1 MDNQTLLLLL
11 VAILGIIAVSFAA
24 QAIGIIL
31 MMRSVKEIKGRLDD
45 LTPKVEEI
53 LSSAN
58 ETLATS
64 RRQLDEINDK
74 ATAILESAKTQL
86 TTTNDF
92 LTETTERAR
101 QQMDRIE
108 LIVEDTVSRVHKTIM
123 VVNDG
128 VLAPARQ
135 ATAMITGI
143 RSAVDFLVRGGRPNV
158 SQATTDEEMFI

>member
-11 VAILGIIAVSFAA
+11 VAILGIIAVSFAV

-45 LTPKVEEI
+45 LTPKVEGA

-64 RRQLDEINDK
+64 RKQLDEINNK
-74 ATAILESAKTQL
+74 ATAILDSAKEQL
-86 TTTNDF
+86 TTTNNF
-92 LTETTERAR
+92 LTETTERASK
-101 QQMDRIE
+101 QLDRIE
-108 LIVEDTVSRVHKTIM
+108 LVVDDTVSRVHKTVM
-123 VVNDG
+123 VINDG
-128 VLAPARQ
+128 VLAPTRQ
-135 ATAMITGI
+135 ATAVIAGI